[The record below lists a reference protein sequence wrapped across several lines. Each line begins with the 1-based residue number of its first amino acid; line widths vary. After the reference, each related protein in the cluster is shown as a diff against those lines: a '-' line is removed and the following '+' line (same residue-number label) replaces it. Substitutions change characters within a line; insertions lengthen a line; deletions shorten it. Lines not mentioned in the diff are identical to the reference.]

1 MLKSKQAQSSQ
12 MVEGSWLAY
21 MHLFMY
27 LANQEDRGVHETC
40 SGSPPSRQQSD
51 RTRPL
56 FTFLQREIKP
66 KKKERNLCFKTKI
79 IFACKTIAS
88 RKNIPETFLYLITA
102 IKRKL
107 RNKFQSMNED
117 LLPVLSINSACL
129 NCKFLFLNDLQFT
142 EQLDY
147 LNPI

>member
-27 LANQEDRGVHETC
+27 LANQEDRCVHETC

-66 KKKERNLCFKTKI
+66 KKKKETCVLKRKLSLLARPSLPERN
-79 IFACKTIAS
+79 
-88 RKNIPETFLYLITA
+88 LITA
-102 IKRKL
+102 IKKKL

>member
-1 MLKSKQAQSSQ
+1 
-12 MVEGSWLAY
+12 MVSTKHAVGHPPADSRLIEQGHCVHFCSARS
-21 MHLFMY
+21 
-27 LANQEDRGVHETC
+27 NQ
-40 SGSPPSRQQSD
+40 
-51 RTRPL
+51 
-56 FTFLQREIKP
+56 
-66 KKKERNLCFKTKI
+66 KKERNLCFKTKI

-88 RKNIPETFLYLITA
+88 RKNIPETFYNLITA
-102 IKRKL
+102 IKKKL

-147 LNPI
+147 LNPRERYLNILTFCYFA